1 MNKLISKITGSE
13 SGVLI
18 LTNMGAGGASVFS
31 RDHSDCQSFGVFAN
45 PHCVIYTPNIVL
57 PMCVFTASKAR
68 SIPNPKIT
76 GQERGGEINPARPPQ
91 HMKNASIISISQI
104 GFHGCTH
111 TYTVPH
117 FNELM
122 TPHRVHRL
130 PRQQIH

>member
-1 MNKLISKITGSE
+1 MNKLRCIIGSE
-13 SGVLI
+13 SAVLI
-18 LTNMGAGGASVFS
+18 LTNIEGGGLF
-31 RDHSDCQSFGVFAN
+31 DGQSFGVFAN
-45 PHCVIYTPNIVL
+45 PHRVIYTPDTALALCI
-57 PMCVFTASKAR
+57 FTASKAR
-68 SIPNPKIT
+68 SIPNPKIA
-76 GQERGGEINPARPPQ
+76 GWERGGEITPPPK